1 MNMPGM
7 LINSPVCYIRAKI
20 PGQFDPLFFDIE
32 NVKNRFL
39 ISKVEIIQP
48 PPPPIIEAYYMYLF
62 QALTLPTSTIQNF
75 YLIGDCGSRGRNT
88 RRSRYRNGR

>member
-7 LINSPVCYIRAKI
+7 LINNPVCYIRAKI
-20 PGQFDPLFFDIE
+20 PGQFDPLFFDSE

-48 PPPPIIEAYYMYLF
+48 PPPPL
-62 QALTLPTSTIQNF
+62 
-75 YLIGDCGSRGRNT
+75 
-88 RRSRYRNGR
+88 

>member
-7 LINSPVCYIRAKI
+7 LINNPVCYVRAKI

-48 PPPPIIEAYYMYLF
+48 PPHYRSILHVPVSSTYTTKRYNSKFLF
-62 QALTLPTSTIQNF
+62 N
-75 YLIGDCGSRGRNT
+75 R
-88 RRSRYRNGR
+88 

>member
-7 LINSPVCYIRAKI
+7 LINNPVCYIRAKI

-48 PPPPIIEAYYMYLF
+48 PPPPLQKHITCTCFKHLHYQQVQFKI
-62 QALTLPTSTIQNF
+62 SI
-75 YLIGDCGSRGRNT
+75 
-88 RRSRYRNGR
+88 

>member
-7 LINSPVCYIRAKI
+7 LINNPVCYIRAKI

-48 PPPPIIEAYYMYLF
+48 PTPHYRSILHVPVSSTYTTKRYNSKFLF
-62 QALTLPTSTIQNF
+62 N
-75 YLIGDCGSRGRNT
+75 R
-88 RRSRYRNGR
+88 

>member
-7 LINSPVCYIRAKI
+7 LINNPVCYIRAKI

-39 ISKVEIIQP
+39 ISKVEIIQTP
-48 PPPPIIEAYYMYLF
+48 PPL
-62 QALTLPTSTIQNF
+62 
-75 YLIGDCGSRGRNT
+75 
-88 RRSRYRNGR
+88 

>member
-7 LINSPVCYIRAKI
+7 LINNPVCYIRAKI

-48 PPPPIIEAYYMYLF
+48 PPHYRSILHVPVSSTYTTKRYNSKFLF
-62 QALTLPTSTIQNF
+62 N
-75 YLIGDCGSRGRNT
+75 R
-88 RRSRYRNGR
+88 

>member
-7 LINSPVCYIRAKI
+7 LINNPVCYIRAKI

-39 ISKVEIIQP
+39 ISKVEITTP
-48 PPPPIIEAYYMYLF
+48 PHYRRILHVPVSSTYTTKRYNSKFLF
-62 QALTLPTSTIQNF
+62 N
-75 YLIGDCGSRGRNT
+75 R
-88 RRSRYRNGR
+88 

>member
-7 LINSPVCYIRAKI
+7 LINNPVCYIRAKI

-48 PPPPIIEAYYMYLF
+48 PPHYRSILHVPVSSTYTTNKYNSKFLF
-62 QALTLPTSTIQNF
+62 NRWLRF
-75 YLIGDCGSRGRNT
+75 
-88 RRSRYRNGR
+88 